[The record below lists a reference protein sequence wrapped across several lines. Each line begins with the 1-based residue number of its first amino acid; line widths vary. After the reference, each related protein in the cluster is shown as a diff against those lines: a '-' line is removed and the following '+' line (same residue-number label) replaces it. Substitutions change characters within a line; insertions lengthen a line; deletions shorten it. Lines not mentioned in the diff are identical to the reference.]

1 MHAFPVVYS
10 DFSATPSL
18 QKYQTIFGA
27 ALQGDIQAIR
37 NSSAL
42 CVTDD
47 TQFVVCGKDPFKQA
61 LVDIFTE
68 EKLSNQ
74 ITIFEP
80 EAGFSA
86 SALGAYLVAEKCKI
100 I

>member
-1 MHAFPVVYS
+1 MSKVFFWIDEINYLS
-10 DFSATPSL
+10 KISNYIL
-18 QKYQTIFGA
+18 GA

>member
-1 MHAFPVVYS
+1 MQHFRVTFRLS
-10 DFSATPSL
+10 E
-18 QKYQTIFGA
+18 
-27 ALQGDIQAIR
+27 
-37 NSSAL
+37 
-42 CVTDD
+42 TDD